1 MVAKEAQQIQA
12 LSVWAGQRHLKAQ
25 LETQALSAAGMSQLT
40 PPHLWNTG
48 AREAQLQ
55 RYAQQQ
61 LAQPTFRKTAAKEA
75 QLPEEAVWKQLQAA
89 QLHVLQMAL
98 AQVRGSRLDPEKAEA
113 HHAYS
118 KPSKA
123 GRGVPR

>member
-12 LSVWAGQRHLKAQ
+12 LSGWAGQRHLKAQ

-55 RYAQQQ
+55 GYAQQQ
-61 LAQPTFRKTAAKEA
+61 LAQPI
-75 QLPEEAVWKQLQAA
+75 
-89 QLHVLQMAL
+89 L